1 MWTVNVILIMSVMLI
16 TVSRV
21 LLISGQENKNNNNKK
36 KNLAG
41 KGRGKVN
48 VFLVMFIQHWLI
60 LSLCVHCNQDSK
72 HLVS

>member
-36 KNLAG
+36 KT
-41 KGRGKVN
+41 
-48 VFLVMFIQHWLI
+48 
-60 LSLCVHCNQDSK
+60 
-72 HLVS
+72 